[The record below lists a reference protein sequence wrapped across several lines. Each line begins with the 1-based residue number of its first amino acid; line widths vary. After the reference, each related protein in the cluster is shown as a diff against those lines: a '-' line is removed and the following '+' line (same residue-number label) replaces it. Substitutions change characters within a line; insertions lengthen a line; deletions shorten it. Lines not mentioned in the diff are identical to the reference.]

1 MKIDDLKKI
10 LKLPVIAAPL
20 FIISNP
26 EMVLAQ
32 CKAGIVGSF
41 PALNARGDGELER
54 WLERIESG
62 IAKFE
67 IKESLKDF
75 PSKIAPFAVNQIVH
89 SSNKRLEKDL
99 KICVDRKVPIM
110 ITSLRPP
117 DEVVVAAH
125 SYGGLVFHDIV
136 NIRHAE
142 KAIKANVDGLIL
154 VAGGAGGH
162 AGKMNPMV
170 LVSEVKKIFDGP
182 IVLAGTISKGEHI
195 LAAQAMG
202 ADYAYIGT
210 RFIASNESS
219 ASQQYKKMILE
230 SHAKDIIY
238 TDLFTG
244 IPGNY
249 LRNSVINAG
258 FDPVNKPLI
267 NKIKLA
273 SLFIIEKF
281 SKKLNFTKFDKQGAK
296 IWKDIWS
303 AGQGVGSIESVSSI
317 KSIVVK
323 LEQEYLHALSK
334 LKLNTDQI
342 VKNNTNQ

>member
-1 MKIDDLKKI
+1 MKVDDLKKT

-26 EMVLAQ
+26 ELVLAQ

-41 PALNARGDGELER
+41 PALNARGEGELER
-54 WLERIESG
+54 WLDKIDSG
-62 IAKFE
+62 ISDFKS
-67 IKESLKDF
+67 KESFDKST
-75 PSKIAPFAVNQIVH
+75 SKIPPFAVNQIVH

-99 KICVDRKVPIM
+99 KICVKKQVPIM

-117 DEVVVAAH
+117 DEVVSAAH

-162 AGKMNPMV
+162 AGKINPMV
-170 LVSEVKKIFDGP
+170 LVSEVKRIFDGP
-182 IVLAGTISKGEHI
+182 VVLAGAITKGEHI
-195 LAAQAMG
+195 LSAQAMG
-202 ADYAYIGT
+202 ADYAYMGT
-210 RFIASNESS
+210 RFIASKESI
-219 ASQQYKKMILE
+219 ASYKYKEMILE
-230 SHAKDIIY
+230 SHAKDVIY
-238 TDLFTG
+238 TDMFTG

-258 FDPVNKPLI
+258 FDPINKPFT

-273 SLFIIEKF
+273 CLFMMEKF
-281 SKKLNFTKFDKQGAK
+281 SKKLNFAKFDKKGAK

-303 AGQGVGSIESVSSI
+303 AGQGVGSIDSVDSV
-317 KSIVVK
+317 KSIVEK
-323 LEQEYLHALSK
+323 LEKEYFHALIN
-334 LKLNTDQI
+334 LQ
-342 VKNNTNQ
+342 KNAYLAERNDLE

>member
-1 MKIDDLKKI
+1 MKVDDLKNN
-10 LKLPVIAAPL
+10 LRLPVIAAPL

-26 EMVLAQ
+26 ELVLAQ

-54 WLERIESG
+54 WLDTIEAGISDLKSNELSG
-62 IAKFE
+62 
-67 IKESLKDF
+67 KDF
-75 PSKIAPFAVNQIVH
+75 SKTPPFAVNQIVH
-89 SSNKRLEKDL
+89 SSNKRLEKDI
-99 KICVDRKVPIM
+99 KICVQKQVPMM

-117 DEVVVAAH
+117 DDVVSAAH

-162 AGKMNPMV
+162 AGKINPMV

-182 IVLAGTISKGEHI
+182 IVLAGAISKGEHI
-195 LAAQAMG
+195 LAALAMG
-202 ADYAYIGT
+202 ADYAYMGT
-210 RFIASNESS
+210 RFIASKESIAS
-219 ASQQYKKMILE
+219 AKYKDMILE
-230 SHAKDIIY
+230 SNAKDIIY
-238 TDLFTG
+238 TDIFTG

-249 LRNSVINAG
+249 LKNSVINAG
-258 FDPVNKPLI
+258 FDPVNKPLT

-273 SLFIIEKF
+273 LLFIIEKF
-281 SKKLNFTKFDKQGAK
+281 SKKLNFAKFDRKGTK

-303 AGQGVGSIESVSSI
+303 AGQGVGSINSVDSVQG
-317 KSIVVK
+317 IVDK
-323 LEQEYLHALSK
+323 LEKEYFQALGK
-334 LKLNTDQI
+334 LK
-342 VKNNTNQ
+342 KNANYGARNNSIL